1 MTDPTPTPTSTA
13 GATSAREEILARVR
27 AALGD
32 VVPEAADAS
41 PVVAPRA
48 TPATHEGAH
57 AALVDL
63 FDERVADYRAV
74 VERCT
79 AAELEERIAAA
90 LPAQGRVVVP
100 AGLDVPVP
108 RAVVDDP
115 SDTSGEAGVLSAAEL
130 DACVA
135 VVTAAR
141 VGIAETGTI
150 VLDHTP
156 DQGRRAITL
165 VPDLHLCIV
174 RTDQVVADVP
184 DAIDLLDPTRPLT
197 WISGPSAT
205 SDIELD
211 RVEGVHGPRTL
222 HVCSST
228 EPPSTAG
235 QPAPAAS
242 PPAPPVTPVGPH
254 PHLSAH
260 A

>member
-1 MTDPTPTPTSTA
+1 MTDPATAPTPQPTSTP
-13 GATSAREEILARVR
+13 TSAREEILARVR

-41 PVVAPRA
+41 PVVPPRA

-90 LPAQGRVVVP
+90 LPVQGRVVVP
-100 AGLDVPVP
+100 AGLDVHVP

-115 SDTSGEAGVLSAAEL
+115 SPDATSDASDTAGQAGVLSAAEL

-141 VGIAETGTI
+141 VGVAETGTI

-165 VPDLHLCIV
+165 VPDLHVCIV
-174 RTDQVVADVP
+174 RADQVVADVP
-184 DAIDLLDPTRPLT
+184 DAVELLDPARPLT

-222 HVCSST
+222 HVLL
-228 EPPSTAG
+228 
-235 QPAPAAS
+235 
-242 PPAPPVTPVGPH
+242 VD
-254 PHLSAH
+254 
-260 A
+260 

>member
-13 GATSAREEILARVR
+13 GPGSAREEILARVR

-48 TPATHEGAH
+48 TPATHEAAQPDAQAGAQ

-63 FDERVADYRAV
+63 FDARVADYRAV

-79 AAELEERIAAA
+79 TAELEERIAAA
-90 LPAQGRVVVP
+90 LPTQGRVVVP

-108 RAVVDDP
+108 RAVVDHPSPDATSDA
-115 SDTSGEAGVLSAAEL
+115 SDTADQAGVLSAAEL

-174 RTDQVVADVP
+174 RADQVVADVP

-222 HVCSST
+222 HVLL
-228 EPPSTAG
+228 
-235 QPAPAAS
+235 
-242 PPAPPVTPVGPH
+242 VD
-254 PHLSAH
+254 
-260 A
+260 

>member
-1 MTDPTPTPTSTA
+1 MTDPATAPTPQPTS
-13 GATSAREEILARVR
+13 GPGSAREEILARVR

-63 FDERVADYRAV
+63 FDARVADYRAV

-108 RAVVDDP
+108 RAVVDNP
-115 SDTSGEAGVLSAAEL
+115 TPQTYSDHEGAGLLSAADL

-141 VGIAETGTI
+141 LGIAETGTI

-222 HVCSST
+222 HVLL
-228 EPPSTAG
+228 
-235 QPAPAAS
+235 
-242 PPAPPVTPVGPH
+242 VD
-254 PHLSAH
+254 
-260 A
+260 